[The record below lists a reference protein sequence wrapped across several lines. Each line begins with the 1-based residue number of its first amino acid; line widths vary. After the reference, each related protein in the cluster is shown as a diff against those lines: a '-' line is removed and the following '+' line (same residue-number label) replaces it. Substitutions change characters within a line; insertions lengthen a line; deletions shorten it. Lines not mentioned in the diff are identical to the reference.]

1 VLRAEGSKIIRDRVF
16 NKILEAGNETN
27 ATKLTKQQIDIVP
40 ANYSFSYLGWE
51 DCDGRKL
58 LSPLD

>member
-1 VLRAEGSKIIRDRVF
+1 VF